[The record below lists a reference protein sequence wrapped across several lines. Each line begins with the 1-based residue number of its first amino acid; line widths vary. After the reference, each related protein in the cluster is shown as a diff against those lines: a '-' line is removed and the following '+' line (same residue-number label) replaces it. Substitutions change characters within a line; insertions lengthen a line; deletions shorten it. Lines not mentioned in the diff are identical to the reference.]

1 MFKLQNH
8 LIYHNNP
15 MMGYGAAVTDF
26 DADGHFE
33 IFVTSFGGPNRILK
47 WMGGGLVDV
56 APGFLEDI
64 GRQAIGVAAADLTG
78 NGREEIYLLNSDTF
92 AGRKRF
98 ADRLFFFGEDGWEDL
113 FRRPEQQEL
122 ANMVAGRSV
131 AALDRTGA
139 GRYGF
144 FTANYGAPMRL
155 YELDPA
161 GNLVDAAEEAGLN
174 LTAGGRSLL
183 ALQLVSFRMDL
194 FVGNEA
200 GANFLFVNNGD
211 GTFTESA
218 KALGLADATQHAR
231 GVAALDVNADGLFD
245 IACGNWEGP
254 HRMYTQ
260 NAHGAFDD
268 RAGEAWSRPSRVRTV
283 IAADFDNDGREEVF
297 FNNIGQANRLYRNWD
312 GRLEEIEPGDA
323 AEAAALGTGAVVG
336 DFDEDGQ
343 LELLVVHGE
352 SGFQPLSL
360 FKAEGE
366 AANWLRILPLT
377 QNGAPARG
385 ATVTLVEAD
394 RVQRRAIDAGSGY
407 LCQMEPVAHFG
418 LGEDPTA
425 ERVIVRWPDGS
436 MKTIE
441 MPETNKLHKVNHP
454 VSEKPGL
461 FSEKE

>member
-1 MFKLQNH
+1 
-8 LIYHNNP
+8 
-15 MMGYGAAVTDF
+15 
-26 DADGHFE
+26 
-33 IFVTSFGGPNRILK
+33 
-47 WMGGGLVDV
+47 
-56 APGFLEDI
+56 
-64 GRQAIGVAAADLTG
+64 
-78 NGREEIYLLNSDTF
+78 
-92 AGRKRF
+92 
-98 ADRLFFFGEDGWEDL
+98 
-113 FRRPEQQEL
+113 
-122 ANMVAGRSV
+122 
-131 AALDRTGA
+131 
-139 GRYGF
+139 
-144 FTANYGAPMRL
+144 
-155 YELDPA
+155 
-161 GNLVDAAEEAGLN
+161 
-174 LTAGGRSLL
+174 
-183 ALQLVSFRMDL
+183 
-194 FVGNEA
+194 
-200 GANFLFVNNGD
+200 
-211 GTFTESA
+211 
-218 KALGLADATQHAR
+218 
-231 GVAALDVNADGLFD
+231 
-245 IACGNWEGP
+245 
-254 HRMYTQ
+254 MYTQ

-268 RAGEAWSRPSRVRTV
+268 RAGEAWARPSRVRTV

-394 RVQRRAIDAGSGY
+394 RAQRRTIDAGSGY